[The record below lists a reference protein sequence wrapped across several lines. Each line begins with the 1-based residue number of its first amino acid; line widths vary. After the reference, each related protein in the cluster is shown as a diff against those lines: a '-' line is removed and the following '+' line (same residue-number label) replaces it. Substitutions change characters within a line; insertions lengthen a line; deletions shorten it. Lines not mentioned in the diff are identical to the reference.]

1 MYLYIRKKRVE
12 GMKRTVRYLLMAFI
26 LLCACS
32 MPVYGDG
39 FEMDDAMV
47 GLYKEHGYIN
57 EYLGYQIDLPD
68 DFILISR
75 EDSALDPDV
84 YDADGNI
91 LNTDEDVS
99 VVDAS
104 NSESTMSL
112 LKLKMI
118 STVFQAVSPAS
129 GIFVVNEGP
138 GLRDQ
143 WEKEEYEIAEDKKKS
158 MEMYLQEKAES
169 EGTSPDYEVTS
180 AYLGGFLNGSHHAV
194 MFKYT
199 MDGTRYYR
207 MIIPLL
213 SSDNKILS
221 EIDFRSTD
229 PYQMEKI
236 YNCISTYTPDA

>member
-1 MYLYIRKKRVE
+1 M
-12 GMKRTVRYLLMAFI
+12 RYLLTAFI

-32 MPVYGDG
+32 MPVYGEG
-39 FEMDDAMV
+39 VEMDDSMV

-68 DFILISR
+68 EFILISR
-75 EDSALDPDV
+75 EDGVLNDETVGDIPNSA
-84 YDADGNI
+84 
-91 LNTDEDVS
+91 EDDS

-104 NSESTMSL
+104 NSESTISI
-112 LKLKMI
+112 LKLMDFPN
-118 STVFQAVSPAS
+118 VFQAVSPAS
-129 GIFVVNEGP
+129 CINVTNSLSGTGFRRE
-138 GLRDQ
+138 
-143 WEKEEYEIAEDKKKS
+143 EEEYEIAEDKKKA
-158 MEMYLQEKAES
+158 MEMYLQQKAES
-169 EGTSPDYEVTS
+169 EGTSPDYEFVFS
-180 AYLGGFLNGSHHAV
+180 YLGGFLNGSHHAV